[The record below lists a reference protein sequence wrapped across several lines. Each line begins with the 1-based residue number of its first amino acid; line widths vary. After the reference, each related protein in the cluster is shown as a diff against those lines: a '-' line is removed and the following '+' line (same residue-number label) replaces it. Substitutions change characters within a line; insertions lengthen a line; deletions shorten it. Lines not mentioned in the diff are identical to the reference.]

1 MILKRLNSRERMVV
15 IGGLIVLV
23 LLFGWYALLNPYF
36 DTMDSLERR
45 IDANRRNLAKVSRM
59 SEQIVQLRRQLATAN
74 KRRSAGKPL
83 FSQVESLTEQTG
95 VREQL
100 LAMRPQ
106 QATTQGEL
114 RQQLVE
120 IRLEKLSLGQLV
132 KLLHAIE
139 YRSGGVLVKSLR
151 AKPRFENRSE
161 LDVNMVLMSL
171 EKP

>member
-1 MILKRLNSRERMVV
+1 MIKRLNPRERWIV
-15 IGGLIVLV
+15 IAGLV
-23 LLFGWYALLNPYF
+23 LLGILSFWYLLLNPYF
-36 DTMDSLERR
+36 ETMGTLDRR
-45 IDANRRNLAKVSRM
+45 IAADRRNLTRVSQM
-59 SEQIVQLRRQLATAN
+59 SEQIIRLRQQLAGADLHN
-74 KRRSAGKPL
+74 LGGKPL
-83 FSQVESLTEQTG
+83 FIQVENLTEQAG

-106 QATTQGEL
+106 PVTTQGEF

-120 IRLEKLSLGQLV
+120 IRLEKLSLAQLV

-139 YRSGGVLVKSLR
+139 YRSGGVQIKSLR
-151 AKPRFENRSE
+151 VKPRFENRSE

>member
-1 MILKRLNSRERMVV
+1 MIKRLNPRERWVV
-15 IGGLIVLV
+15 ITGCLV
-23 LLFGWYALLNPYF
+23 LGVLFVWYGLLSPYF
-36 DTMDSLERR
+36 STMETLDRKIS
-45 IDANRRNLAKVSRM
+45 ASQGNLLKVSRM
-59 SEQIVQLRRQLATAN
+59 SEQILQLRQQLAMAD
-74 KRRSAGKPL
+74 RRRTGSKPL

-95 VREQL
+95 VRDQL

-106 QATTQGEL
+106 PATTQGEL

-132 KLLHAIE
+132 KLLYAIE
-139 YRSGGVLVKSLR
+139 YRSGGVQIKSMR
-151 AKPRFENRSE
+151 AKPRFDNRAE